1 MLAIEDTSLDSIR
14 GEKKIS
20 SRGWLWRISKKE
32 ERKNSFS
39 LGFKKQE
46 GEVVW
51 GVFSSL
57 VGVFFCKKGKK
68 KGANESLKK
77 GSK

>member
-1 MLAIEDTSLDSIR
+1 MDETPPWPYTWPLDQL
-14 GEKKIS
+14 E
-20 SRGWLWRISKKE
+20 RGWLGRTSKKV
-32 ERKNSFS
+32 ERKNNFS